1 MHVSPSAG
9 LSTGLSPLY
18 NSEVA
23 PVSLRGA
30 VGVLN
35 QLAVTVGISVS
46 QILGLTEI
54 LGDDVYWPLLL
65 GERARGGVWWVGG
78 AGLRQGGG
86 EVGWSGVELGGV
98 GAVWCGTV
106 RWGCSSGLERCC
118 ETRLGWG
125 WGRMMET

>member
-1 MHVSPSAG
+1 MLHVTFWGCLSLYRVDCWVVSLCTGLSTGLCRVEYWVVSLDRVEHWVVFLCTG

-30 VGVLN
+30 IGVVN

-54 LGDDVYWPLLL
+54 LGDDFHWPLLL
-65 GERARGGVWWVGG
+65 G
-78 AGLRQGGG
+78 
-86 EVGWSGVELGGV
+86 
-98 GAVWCGTV
+98 
-106 RWGCSSGLERCC
+106 
-118 ETRLGWG
+118 
-125 WGRMMET
+125 MYM